1 MQVLIDNIN
10 YELDPTTRTAS
21 VCSFRNGNYS
31 GDIVIPATE
40 TYNNTVYC
48 VTSIG
53 SNAFEGCT
61 GLTSITIP
69 NSVTSIGDSAFA
81 GCTGL
86 TSITIPNS
94 VTSIGDSAFD
104 GCTGLTSITIPN
116 SVTSIGDFAFNGCTM
131 LTSIVVESG
140 NTKYDSHNKCNAI
153 IETATNALIAGCQ
166 NTIIPNSVTSIGI
179 AAFAGCTGLTSI
191 TIPNSVTSIGSN
203 AFEGCTGLTSITI
216 PNSVTSIGDS
226 AFDGCTM
233 LTSIVVESGNTKYDS
248 HNKCNAIIETA
259 TNALISGCQNTII
272 PDSVTSIGDSAF
284 YGCTGLTS
292 ITIPNSVTS
301 IGKWAFNGCTGLTS
315 ITIPNSV
322 TSIGF
327 GAFEGCT
334 GLTSITIPNSVTSI
348 GINVFDNTPWLA
360 NQPNGEVYIN
370 TILYK
375 YKGDM
380 PADSNIVVREG
391 TTSIAGSAFEGC
403 TGLTSITIPNSV
415 TSIGSNAF
423 EGCTGL
429 TSITIPNSVTS
440 IGYRA
445 FEGCTGLTSITIP
458 NSVTSIGAGA
468 FKGCT
473 MLTSIVVESGNT
485 TYDSHNKCNAIIET
499 ATNALIAGCQNT
511 IIPDSVT
518 SIAGSVFYGC
528 SGLTSITIPDS
539 VTSIGD
545 WAFGDCTGLTS
556 ITIPNSVTSIG
567 KWAFKGCT
575 GLTSITIPNSVTSM
589 GEWVLCGCR
598 TLANITLSKEISTIA
613 FNMFAGCRNLKAI
626 TIHNKVTTI
635 ENQAFY
641 NCGLTSITIP
651 KETIEIG
658 NEYVFSWCDLVTMV
672 VDKEN
677 PVYDSRN
684 NCNAIIETGTNTL
697 MYGCQSTV
705 IPNGITRIEK
715 TAFYGCW
722 RLKTIIIPNSVESI
736 GKYAFADCSR
746 LIAITIPNSVNAIEE
761 GAFKDCKALS
771 VIRVPKGKQS
781 IFDADDLK
789 ALQDKIIEYT
799 PALINGVQYELD
811 SDLTAIVCAGTKKYA
826 GEVVVPMRVEQEGM
840 TYIVNRLCERAFADC
855 YELTAVTLP
864 KSITEIGKDV
874 FLGCENLHTI
884 RVPQGMTDK
893 FCQMGLESWRDKIV
907 EPRQE
912 EYTIL
917 LNIARGYELG
927 IGMACNLAQA
937 VLCYAQAADKGCAEA
952 AYHLGELYAEGKGL
966 PQDYQQAADWFG
978 KAAALY
984 HPNGAARQQECL
996 HIIEEEAARLAAFEQ
1011 EQQAERQAQLARI
1024 TAVPQSQKTI
1034 LFFDTETNGLPRNY
1048 KAGVPDTSNWPR
1060 LIQIGWLITDEAG
1073 NVLKRKSQLIY
1084 PHFIIDADVTRLTG
1098 ITTAQAQREGMD
1110 LTQVLREFAEDATG
1124 ASLIVGHNIDFDLH
1138 VVGCEFYREGMD
1150 YRALLNKPTVCT
1162 MQRSTNFCAIP
1173 STNSYYSGY
1182 KYPTLTELY
1191 TKLFG
1196 RAFSGAHD
1204 ALTDI
1209 TATKDCYFE
1218 LRRRGI
1224 I

>member
-1 MQVLIDNIN
+1 
-10 YELDPTTRTAS
+10 
-21 VCSFRNGNYS
+21 
-31 GDIVIPATE
+31 
-40 TYNNTVYC
+40 
-48 VTSIG
+48 
-53 SNAFEGCT
+53 
-61 GLTSITIP
+61 LTSITIP
-69 NSVTSIGDSAFA
+69 NSVTSIGDWAFR

-86 TSITIPNS
+86 ISITIPNS
-94 VTSIGDSAFD
+94 VTSIGLEAF
-104 GCTGLTSITIPN
+104 G
-116 SVTSIGDFAFNGCTM
+116 
-131 LTSIVVESG
+131 
-140 NTKYDSHNKCNAI
+140 
-153 IETATNALIAGCQ
+153 
-166 NTIIPNSVTSIGI
+166 
-179 AAFAGCTGLTSI
+179 GCTGLTSI

-216 PNSVTSIGDS
+216 PNSVTSIGFR
-226 AFDGCTM
+226 AF
-233 LTSIVVESGNTKYDS
+233 K
-248 HNKCNAIIETA
+248 
-259 TNALISGCQNTII
+259 
-272 PDSVTSIGDSAF
+272 
-284 YGCTGLTS
+284 GCTGLTS

-301 IGKWAFNGCTGLTS
+301 IGDWAFEGCTGLTSITIPDSVTSIDAFDGCTGLTSITIPDSVTSIGDWAFNDCTGLTSITIPDSVTSIGKWAFWDCTGLTS

-322 TSIGF
+322 TSIGYW
-327 GAFEGCT
+327 AF
-334 GLTSITIPNSVTSI
+334 
-348 GINVFDNTPWLA
+348 
-360 NQPNGEVYIN
+360 
-370 TILYK
+370 K
-375 YKGDM
+375 
-380 PADSNIVVREG
+380 
-391 TTSIAGSAFEGC
+391 
-403 TGLTSITIPNSV
+403 
-415 TSIGSNAF
+415 
-423 EGCTGL
+423 GCTGL

-445 FEGCTGLTSITIP
+445 FEGCTGLTS
-458 NSVTSIGAGA
+458 
-468 FKGCT
+468 
-473 MLTSIVVESGNT
+473 
-485 TYDSHNKCNAIIET
+485 
-499 ATNALIAGCQNT
+499 
-511 IIPDSVT
+511 
-518 SIAGSVFYGC
+518 
-528 SGLTSITIPDS
+528 
-539 VTSIGD
+539 
-545 WAFGDCTGLTS
+545 
-556 ITIPNSVTSIG
+556 
-567 KWAFKGCT
+567 
-575 GLTSITIPNSVTSM
+575 
-589 GEWVLCGCR
+589 
-598 TLANITLSKEISTIA
+598 
-613 FNMFAGCRNLKAI
+613 
-626 TIHNKVTTI
+626 
-635 ENQAFY
+635 
-641 NCGLTSITIP
+641 
-651 KETIEIG
+651 
-658 NEYVFSWCDLVTMV
+658 
-672 VDKEN
+672 
-677 PVYDSRN
+677 
-684 NCNAIIETGTNTL
+684 
-697 MYGCQSTV
+697 
-705 IPNGITRIEK
+705 
-715 TAFYGCW
+715 
-722 RLKTIIIPNSVESI
+722 
-736 GKYAFADCSR
+736 
-746 LIAITIPNSVNAIEE
+746 ITIPNSVNAIEE

-907 EPRQE
+907 EPRQK

-927 IGMACNLAQA
+927 IGMARNLAQA